1 MLTIRRVGTPA
12 IGREPAPPTANGHF
26 ARLQRNED
34 FVASF
39 FAFFNAFFSF
49 GVRAAFFLT
58 SLFDLRSL
66 DMSFIPQPW
75 SHGAGVQF
83 LKFLKLF
90 AAS

>member
-1 MLTIRRVGTPA
+1 MLTIRRAGTLA
-12 IGREPAPPTANGHF
+12 LGWTPAPPTANGRY
-26 ARLQRNED
+26 ACLQRNED

-66 DMSFIPQPW
+66 DMSFAPW
-75 SHGAGVQF
+75 LRHSESIVSRNDG
-83 LKFLKLF
+83 
-90 AAS
+90 